1 MKNKLNK
8 AYDLVKNCDN
18 DQIYSRLFSLAKHS
32 KSMAVYMFVEDLLE
46 KNDLLFYSQLAFDIL
61 TNPLS
66 YINGSAQL
74 AAYHA
79 IKIMSYI
86 SNNGKYEEYVSK
98 LRLQYNFNQRTVP

>member
-1 MKNKLNK
+1 MNIEIDNICEIYTTNENK
-8 AYDLVKNCDN
+8 
-18 DQIYSRLFSLAKHS
+18 
-32 KSMAVYMFVEDLLE
+32 
-46 KNDLLFYSQLAFDIL
+46 LAFDIL

>member
-46 KNDLLFYSQLAFDIL
+46 NAFDIL

-98 LRLQYNFNQRTVP
+98 LRQQYNFNQRTVP